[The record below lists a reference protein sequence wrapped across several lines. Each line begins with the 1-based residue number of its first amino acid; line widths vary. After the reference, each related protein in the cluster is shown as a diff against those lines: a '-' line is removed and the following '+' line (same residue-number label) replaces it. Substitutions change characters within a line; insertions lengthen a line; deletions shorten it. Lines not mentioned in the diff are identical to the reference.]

1 MATSKEFKEYV
12 AEKLGPM
19 GKISIRPM
27 MGEFLLYFNGKLFGG
42 IYDGRVLIKVAS
54 TNEKFGLQ
62 KEIPYAG
69 AKPMLRLADLE
80 NFLLAREIVL
90 ATCEGLPDKKK

>member
-19 GKISIRPM
+19 GEISIRPM

-62 KEIPYAG
+62 NEIPYAG
-69 AKPMLRLADLE
+69 AKPMLRLVWPRKLFACKRNCACHLWR
-80 NFLLAREIVL
+80 ASR
-90 ATCEGLPDKKK
+90 

>member
-1 MATSKEFKEYV
+1 M
-12 AEKLGPM
+12 
-19 GKISIRPM
+19 
-27 MGEFLLYFNGKLFGG
+27 LYFNGKLFGG
-42 IYDGRVLIKVAS
+42 IYDGRVLIKVDS

-80 NFLLAREIVL
+80 NFLLTREIVR